1 MQGRAVTWFQFQ
13 KDSLAHVGAGIEGS
27 METSVRSDC
36 KVRME
41 EAELLQ

>member
-1 MQGRAVTWFQFQ
+1 MTRCELQ
-13 KDSLAHVGAGIEGS
+13 KDSLAQVGGGIEGS
-27 METSVRSDC
+27 METSVGSDC

>member
-1 MQGRAVTWFQFQ
+1 MQSRAVAWFEFQ

-27 METSVRSDC
+27 METSVGSDC
-36 KVRME
+36 KIRME